1 MKKTLKISGIIG
13 ILAILAL
20 CCFGCSKEIEM
31 VRPSTAEEA
40 INLFNQYNTEN
51 NIKEMV
57 KLYSNEYIDYVG
69 YDASKIIKV
78 IEKNRKNL
86 EIKSSV
92 VKNIED
98 INEKVKKATVTI
110 TSIVDDKEISDD
122 YIYAIISEDNGWA
135 ISPDG
140 IIECKN
146 FNVPMS
152 TKGELNLNL
161 IKEAVLFDG
170 SLIRVN
176 VFNDSKKEYVFGTE
190 ENKSEIIVK
199 TTEGTFKTTIEEPQ
213 KIAKNVRSY
222 FIAKLENLKGDI
234 ETVSVTSVYELDKD
248 ENVLTDTNREII
260 IYRK

>member
-1 MKKTLKISGIIG
+1 MLSLISLLNNPVPVYPKIPWFF
-13 ILAILAL
+13 A
-20 CCFGCSKEIEM
+20 C
-31 VRPSTAEEA
+31 
-40 INLFNQYNTEN
+40 
-51 NIKEMV
+51 
-57 KLYSNEYIDYVG
+57 
-69 YDASKIIKV
+69 
-78 IEKNRKNL
+78 
-86 EIKSSV
+86 
-92 VKNIED
+92 
-98 INEKVKKATVTI
+98 
-110 TSIVDDKEISDD
+110 
-122 YIYAIISEDNGWA
+122 
-135 ISPDG
+135 
-140 IIECKN
+140 
-146 FNVPMS
+146 
-152 TKGELNLNL
+152 ELNLNL